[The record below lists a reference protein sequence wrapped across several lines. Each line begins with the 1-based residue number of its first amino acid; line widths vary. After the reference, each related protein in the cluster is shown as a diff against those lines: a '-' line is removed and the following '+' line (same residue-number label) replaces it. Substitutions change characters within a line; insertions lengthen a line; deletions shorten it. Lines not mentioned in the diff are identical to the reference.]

1 MDPVRTHAS
10 EPGDS
15 AAAALA
21 ATLRRTAADKGLRP
35 YLLIDAARAPE
46 TRFVI
51 EALTDHALCLF
62 DGSAFEDL
70 AEVAPWLVP
79 LTLDDEDDVF
89 DWFMAEGFGQD
100 RGILLLAGADARR
113 LKTALKR
120 ALRVQDETGRELF
133 FKYYRPSVFNTYL
146 PGFDPE
152 QAAYVMRDI
161 DQVWAED
168 GGDPL
173 RLRRYAMRDGTL
185 RRADLTLTLAG
196 EEA

>member
-89 DWFMAEGFGQD
+89 DWFMDEGWGKDWGLFL
-100 RGILLLAGADARR
+100 ISVPDARKV
-113 LKTALKR
+113 KTILKR
-120 ALRVQDETGRELF
+120 SLRVKTEDNRELF
-133 FKYYRPSVFNTYL
+133 FKFYRPSVFNTYL
-146 PGFDPE
+146 PAMEPA
-152 QAAYVMRDI
+152 QATYVMRDI
-161 DQVWAED
+161 AQVWTED
-168 GGDPL
+168 EDNPAL
-173 RLRRYAMRDGTL
+173 VHRYAVREETL
-185 RRADLTLTLAG
+185 RRADLTLTVA